1 MAFALGR
8 TANTIGGE
16 LEQSVSLLEST
27 FLHAPGVARTT
38 ERRLWESGANTW
50 HSFLASPD
58 EAWPITSAQR
68 TSLRP
73 LLQESLLRLEAEDY
87 EWFAEKLPAGEHWR
101 AIPSF
106 GHRLAFV
113 DIETNGGMEPDD
125 LTVIGVFDGRIMKQ
139 FIKGQNLHEFPESLD
154 ESAMLVTFFGTGFD
168 LPFLRRTFPS
178 LRMNQMHVDL
188 CYLLRRL
195 GLRGGLKSIENQM
208 GIGRSGATTGLSGM
222 DAVRLWHE
230 YQRGRQRSL
239 DTLLAYNAEDVRN
252 MSDLLAEGYRRM
264 RRKLLSGEE

>member
-1 MAFALGR
+1 MENA
-8 TANTIGGE
+8 
-16 LEQSVSLLEST
+16 SSLLEST

-38 ERRLWESGANTW
+38 ERRLWDCGANSW
-50 HSFLASPD
+50 ESYLSSPD
-58 EAWPITSAQR
+58 EAWPLTSAQR
-68 TSLRP
+68 AHLRP
-73 LLQESLLRLEAEDY
+73 TLEESVNRLEDEDF
-87 EWFAEKLPAGEHWR
+87 EWFAQKLPASEHWR

-113 DIETNGGMEPDD
+113 DIETNGGMEADD

-139 FIKGQNLHEFPESLD
+139 FIKGVNLHEFPQSLD
-154 ESAMLVTFFGTGFD
+154 ETAMLVTFFGTGFD
-168 LPFLRRTFPS
+168 LPFLRRVFPD

-195 GLRGGLKSIENQM
+195 GMRGGLKSIEHHM

-222 DAVRLWHE
+222 DAVRLWNE
-230 YQRGRQRSL
+230 YQRGRKRAL
-239 DTLLAYNAEDVRN
+239 ETLLTYNAEDVRN